1 MDRMSNPNVGDWSA
15 IAVARQFQA
24 ELRER
29 AAESEAARMVPQDLA
44 RRLAQAGLHRL
55 LTPRR
60 LQGLAVHPCDYVQA
74 IEALAQAHASTAWCT
89 FISNTAALVG
99 TRLNDE
105 AARLLLGRPD
115 VIGAGVF
122 APRGVARR
130 TRQDGVDGVVVSGR
144 WPWGSGSR
152 NADYVSGGCLMPDA
166 PSPGD
171 AGTPGA
177 PVVWSV
183 VFDREQITIHDTWR
197 SLGLRGTGSHDFEVR
212 DVFVPAHRVTTLL
225 RTAGEAPAPLAEPIE
240 RYPVFGLL
248 AVGIAAVSLGI
259 ARCAI
264 DALIELAG
272 GKTPQGATR
281 PLAQRAATQERT
293 AQAEARLAAARAG
306 LLVAVDGAW
315 REALAGEITLD
326 TRRALRAACV
336 HTTHE
341 LADVVTS
348 VHRVAG
354 GSSVFEGHPIER
366 CFRDAHTVTQHMMVG
381 EPLYEIS
388 GRLALGLP
396 AQTQML

>member
-1 MDRMSNPNVGDWSA
+1 M
-15 IAVARQFQA
+15 
-24 ELRER
+24 
-29 AAESEAARMVPQDLA
+29 
-44 RRLAQAGLHRL
+44 
-55 LTPRR
+55 
-60 LQGLAVHPCDYVQA
+60 
-74 IEALAQAHASTAWCT
+74 
-89 FISNTAALVG
+89 
-99 TRLNDE
+99 
-105 AARLLLGRPD
+105 
-115 VIGAGVF
+115 
-122 APRGVARR
+122 
-130 TRQDGVDGVVVSGR
+130 
-144 WPWGSGSR
+144 
-152 NADYVSGGCLMPDA
+152 
-166 PSPGD
+166 
-171 AGTPGA
+171 
-177 PVVWSV
+177 
-183 VFDREQITIHDTWR
+183 
-197 SLGLRGTGSHDFEVR
+197 
-212 DVFVPAHRVTTLL
+212 L

-306 LLVAVDGAW
+306 LLMAVDAAW
-315 REALAGEITLD
+315 REALSGEITLD
-326 TRRALRAACV
+326 ARRALRAACV